1 MGSKF
6 SSSAAMAALAALLMQ
21 GAAHAQSGGTVVLP
35 TIDVSTSR
43 LGAGA
48 TIVGTSSSVIT
59 AEDIQNSPAQTLP
72 DILKAQAGI
81 QLQHV
86 SAGANGARDTV
97 DLRGFGASAPSN
109 VLVLVNGRRFND
121 FDLQGFDFSSIP
133 VNAIQRIEITRG
145 NSGAVLYG
153 DGAIGGV
160 INIITKTGVNLP
172 PSLRVEG
179 GFGSFRNREGRVTA
193 GGSSGPWSA
202 AFDAIGIRTDG
213 YRENG
218 QLRQKGLNGDI
229 RYTTDE
235 GSVYFNV
242 LADDQKLGLPGGR
255 LVDPSIGVNQ
265 LVTNR
270 TGAATPNDFA
280 NKQGQN
286 FTLGFTRMV
295 APGIELIVDGSL
307 RLKQTQAELFF
318 AGTPYN
324 GVDTDQTI
332 VSVTPRLK
340 FDGDLGGMPLKILT
354 GFDYYHTAYGSDR
367 SQNLSSRP
375 YHIYDLKQDTLGVY
389 ANGTLA
395 VGPDTDV
402 TLGGRFQQDKVTA
415 ADTFDPTAPGAFGAQ
430 GLPLDRSEGQWAA
443 QLGFEHRLNDTFAV
457 FGHVAHAFRVPNADE
472 RIGLGTP
479 TNFSLRTQ
487 ASNEIEGGARLRL
500 GRFKAQSSIYDME
513 LQDEIFFSPAT
524 FTNINL
530 DPTRHWGVETTASLA
545 LSDTVSLHGN
555 VTYTRAT
562 FREGTFAGND
572 IPLISRWT
580 ANAGLTWD
588 IWQKWVVYDL
598 TVRYAGER
606 RLDNDSANTQPLIPA
621 HTVVDMR
628 IGGQIPVADYVKN
641 VFWSFTVQN
650 VFNDMYYDYGVAST
664 TTIGR
669 FNAYPQPG
677 RTFMFRAGFDFGAG
691 PQGTPAGKG

>member
-1 MGSKF
+1 MGIQF
-6 SSSAAMAALAALLMQ
+6 RQTALAGLARRCWRRR
-21 GAAHAQSGGTVVLP
+21 ARTRKSDTVVLP

-43 LGAGA
+43 LGAGS

-59 AEDIQNSPAQTLP
+59 AEDIQQSPAQSLP
-72 DILKAQAGI
+72 DILNQQAGI

-86 SAGANGARDTV
+86 SAGANGARDSV

-133 VNAIQRIEITRG
+133 LNAIERIEITRG

-153 DGAIGGV
+153 DGAVGGV
-160 INIITKTGVNLP
+160 INIITKNGVKLP
-172 PSLRVEG
+172 PSARVEG
-179 GFGSFRNREGRVTA
+179 GFGSFRDREGRVSA
-193 GGSSGPWSA
+193 SGSKGPWSA

-218 QLRQKGLNGDI
+218 QLRQKGAERRHPLHHRRGQRLFQRHRRRPEARPAGRTAGRPDRRHQPAHHRPHRRGDAQ
-229 RYTTDE
+229 RFRQQAGAELHARLHPHAGAGHRTDRRRQP
-235 GSVYFNV
+235 
-242 LADDQKLGLPGGR
+242 APQ
-255 LVDPSIGVNQ
+255 
-265 LVTNR
+265 
-270 TGAATPNDFA
+270 AA
-280 NKQGQN
+280 QG
-286 FTLGFTRMV
+286 
-295 APGIELIVDGSL
+295 
-307 RLKQTQAELFF
+307 ELFF
-318 AGTPYN
+318 AGSPYN
-324 GVDTDQTI
+324 GVDTNQTI
-332 VSVTPRLK
+332 MSLTPRLQ
-340 FDGDLGGMPLKILT
+340 FDGDAGGMPAENPDRHRLLPHAPTIR
-354 GFDYYHTAYGSDR
+354 TAARTLVRRRITSTI
-367 SQNLSSRP
+367 SSRTP
-375 YHIYDLKQDTLGVY
+375 PAVY

-395 VGPDTDV
+395 VRPDTDV
-402 TLGGRFQQDKVTA
+402 TLGGRFQQDNISAT
-415 ADTFDPTAPGAFGAQ
+415 DTYDPTAPGAFDAQ
-430 GLPLDRSEGQWAA
+430 GAPLDRREGQWAA
-443 QLGFEHRLNDTFAV
+443 QLGAEHRFNDMFAV

-479 TNFSLRTQ
+479 TNFDLRTQ
-487 ASNEIEGGARLRL
+487 TSNEIEGGARLHL
-500 GRFKAQSSIYDME
+500 GRFKLQSSVYDME
-513 LQDEIFFSPAT
+513 LNDEIFFSPAT

-580 ANAGLTWD
+580 GNAGLTWD
-588 IWQKWVVYDL
+588 IWRKWFVYDVML
-598 TVRYAGER
+598 HYAGER
-606 RLDNDSANTQPLIPA
+606 RLDNDSANVQPLIPA

-628 IGGQIPVADYVKN
+628 IGGQIPVADHVKN
-641 VFWSFTVQN
+641 AFWSFTVQN
-650 VFNDMYYDYGVAST
+650 LFNDMYYDYGIAST

-677 RTFMFRAGFDFGAG
+677 RTFMFRAGVELE
-691 PQGTPAGKG
+691 

>member
-1 MGSKF
+1 MGFEVSGLRF
-6 SSSAAMAALAALLMQ
+6 SFPAAAAATFAALFAQ
-21 GAAHAQSGGTVVLP
+21 GAAQAQNAVVLP

-43 LGAGA
+43 LGAGS

-59 AEDIQNSPAQTLP
+59 AEDIQQSPAQNLP

-86 SAGANGARDTV
+86 SAGANGARDLV

-133 VNAIQRIEITRG
+133 VNSIQRIEITRG

-160 INIITKTGVNLP
+160 INIITKNGVKLP
-172 PSLRVEG
+172 PSARIEA
-179 GFGSFRNREGRVTA
+179 GFGSFRDREGRVSA
-193 GGSSGPWSA
+193 SGSQGPWSA
-202 AFDAIGIRTDG
+202 AFNAIGIRTDG

-242 LADDQKLGLPGGR
+242 IADDQKLGLPGGR
-255 LVDPSIGVNQ
+255 LVDPSLGINQ
-265 LVTNR
+265 LVTDR

-286 FTLGFTRMV
+286 YTLGVTRML
-295 APGIELIVDGSL
+295 ARGAELIVDGSL
-307 RLKQTQAELFF
+307 RRKQQQGELFF
-318 AGTPYN
+318 GGSPYN
-324 GVDTDQTI
+324 GVDTDLTT

-340 FDGDLGGMPLKILT
+340 FDGDVGGMPVKILT
-354 GFDYYHTAYGSDR
+354 GVDYYHTAYSSDR
-367 SQNLSSRP
+367 GQDLSSAP
-375 YHIYDLKQDTLGVY
+375 YHVYDLKQDTAGVY
-389 ANGTLA
+389 ANGTLS
-395 VGPDTDV
+395 VRPDTDI
-402 TLGGRFQQDKVTA
+402 TLGGRYQHDKISAQDTY
-415 ADTFDPTAPGAFGAQ
+415 DPTAPGAYGAQ

-443 QLGFEHRLNDTFAV
+443 QLGAEHRFNEMFAV

-472 RIGLGTP
+472 RIGLGTQ
-479 TNFSLRTQ
+479 TNFDLRTQ
-487 ASNEIEGGARLRL
+487 TSNEIEGGARLHF
-500 GRFKAQSSIYDME
+500 GRFKLQSSVYDME
-513 LQDEIFFSPAT
+513 LNDEIFYSPAT
-524 FTNINL
+524 FTNVNL
-530 DPTRHWGVETTASLA
+530 DPTRHWGVETTASLQV
-545 LSDTVSLHGN
+545 SDTVSLHGN

-572 IPLISRWT
+572 IPLISPWT

-588 IWQKWVVYDL
+588 IWRKWFVYDVML
-598 TVRYAGER
+598 HYAGER
-606 RLDNDSANTQPLIPA
+606 RLDNDSANVQPLIPA
-621 HTVVDMR
+621 HTTVDMR
-628 IGGQIPVADYVKN
+628 IGGQIPVADHVKN
-641 VFWSFTVQN
+641 AFWSFAVQN
-650 VFNDMYYDYGVAST
+650 VFNDMYYDYGIAST
-664 TTIGR
+664 STIGR

-677 RTFMFRAGFDFGAG
+677 RTFMFRAGVELE
-691 PQGTPAGKG
+691 